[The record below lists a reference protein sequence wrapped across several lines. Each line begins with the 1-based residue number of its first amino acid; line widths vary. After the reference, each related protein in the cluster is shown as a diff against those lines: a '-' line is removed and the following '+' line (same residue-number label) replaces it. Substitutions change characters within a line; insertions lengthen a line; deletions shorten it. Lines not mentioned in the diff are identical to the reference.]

1 MDVSEEITLLVDLG
15 TNGEMVLGNR
25 QKRLACATAAGP
37 GV

>member
-25 QKRLACATAAGP
+25 QKAACLCHGGGT